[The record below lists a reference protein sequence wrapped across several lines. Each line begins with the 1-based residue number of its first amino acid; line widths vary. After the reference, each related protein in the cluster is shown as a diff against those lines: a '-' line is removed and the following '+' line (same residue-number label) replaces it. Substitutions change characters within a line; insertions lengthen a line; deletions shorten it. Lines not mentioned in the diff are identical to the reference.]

1 MSDQEL
7 KNRAET
13 VVKKMALYLELL
25 VDQAMNGMN
34 DSEKERF
41 SIYYFAALGTVLNVA
56 NEAVSESTEMDL
68 TSKEYVNMMIDAVET
83 AHREVYE
90 R

>member
-13 VVKKMALYLELL
+13 VVKKMALYLELI
-25 VDQAMNGMN
+25 VDQAMNGMD

-41 SIYYFAALGTVLNVA
+41 
-56 NEAVSESTEMDL
+56 
-68 TSKEYVNMMIDAVET
+68 
-83 AHREVYE
+83 
-90 R
+90 